1 MKKNLIPPILILT
14 LYMFS
19 CNNLDQ
25 EPIIKDINGFV
36 QKGPFT
42 NGTSITISELNT
54 DLSQTGKNFTT
65 QIVDNNGNFEIK
77 NIELSSNFVELKADG
92 FYFNEIKN
100 ENSSAQ
106 LTLFALA
113 EITNTSTLNVNVLS
127 NLEKS
132 RVEYLISNGSSF
144 KDAKKQAQSEI
155 LKIFEINN
163 SGIAES
169 ENLDITKTGE
179 GNAIL
184 LAISA
189 ILQGYLSVGELSE
202 LLANIATDVREDGE
216 INTEAIGSILIKNAK
231 TIKTEEI
238 RKNLENKYLQIS
250 GDIEFPDFEKYI
262 NQFIENTDFKLPELI
277 EYPENGGHG
286 SNLLFK
292 DKTDY
297 LQGNYSLCAVLAE
310 GTELKVKIQG
320 EGWYYS
326 VSQDWSGWIKSY
338 WDIED
343 NSRTFTAKKTGQI
356 DLEIE
361 LRPDTL
367 PFKIKIYVYENN
379 EIEPTWT
386 KEINVK

>member
-1 MKKNLIPPILILT
+1 MLT

-25 EPIIKDINGFV
+25 EPMIKDINGFV

-42 NGTSITISELNT
+42 NGTSITISELNA

-65 QIVDNNGNFEIK
+65 QIVDNKGNFEIK

-113 EITNTSTLNVNVLS
+113 DITNTSTLNVNVLS
-127 NLEKS
+127 NLEKG
-132 RVEYLISNGSSF
+132 RVEYLISNGSAF

-179 GNAIL
+179 GNEIL

-202 LLANIATDVREDGE
+202 LLANIGTDIREDGE

-231 TIKTEEI
+231 TLKTEEI
-238 RKNLENKYLQIS
+238 RKNLENKYLYMS

-277 EYPENGGHG
+277 EYPENGSHG

-292 DKTDY
+292 NKTDY

-326 VSQDWSGWIKSY
+326 VSQDWSGWIKSN

-361 LRPDTL
+361 LRADTL
-367 PFKIKIYVYENN
+367 PLKIKIYVYENN
-379 EIEPTWT
+379 EIEPSWT